1 MSNNQSN
8 GATTDA
14 LDITDA
20 YALIMRGT
28 FQNISPVE
36 ERGKYLK
43 RTLDIQRGKYTT
55 TFEFFGEQLPEGLDD
70 FAAGDEVAVRFWI
83 SQREYNGRVYTSLK
97 AKSIDRIGAETAEA
111 DEADADADLGAG
123 MPF

>member
-1 MSNNQSN
+1 MSNNQNN

-36 ERGKYLK
+36 ERGKYQK
-43 RTLDIQRGKYTT
+43 RTLDIKRGKYTT
-55 TFEFFGEQLPEGLDD
+55 TFEFFGETLPEGLDD

-97 AKSIDRIGAETAEA
+97 AKSIERIGAEAEA
-111 DEADADADLGAG
+111 DEAEADADLGAE

>member
-1 MSNNQSN
+1 MSNEQNT

-36 ERGKYLK
+36 ERGKYQK

-55 TFEFFGEQLPEGLDD
+55 TFEFFGEELPEGLDD
-70 FAAGDEVAVRFWI
+70 FAAGEEVAVRFWI
-83 SQREYNGRVYTSLK
+83 SQREYYGRVYTSLK
-97 AKSIDRIGAETAEA
+97 AKSIERIGAEAEA
-111 DEADADADLGAG
+111 DEADADADLGAE

>member
-36 ERGKYLK
+36 ERGKYQK
-43 RTLDIQRGKYTT
+43 RILDIKRGKYTT
-55 TFEFFGEQLPEGLDD
+55 TFEFFGETLPEGLDD

-97 AKSIDRIGAETAEA
+97 AKSIERIGAEAEA
-111 DEADADADLGAG
+111 DEADADADLGAE

>member
-36 ERGKYLK
+36 ERGKYQK
-43 RTLDIQRGKYTT
+43 RTLDIKRGKYTT
-55 TFEFFGEQLPEGLDD
+55 TFEFFGETLPEGLDD

-97 AKSIDRIGAETAEA
+97 AKSIERIGAEAEA
-111 DEADADADLGAG
+111 DEADADADLGAE

>member
-1 MSNNQSN
+1 MSNEQSN

-28 FQNISPVE
+28 FENISPVE
-36 ERGKYLK
+36 ERGKYQK
-43 RTLDIQRGKYTT
+43 RTLDIKRGKYTT
-55 TFEFFGEQLPEGLDD
+55 TFEFFGETLPEGLDD
-70 FAAGDEVAVRFWI
+70 YAAGDEVAVRFYI

-97 AKSIDRIGAETAEA
+97 AKSIERMGAEAEA

>member
-1 MSNNQSN
+1 MSNEQSN

-28 FQNISPVE
+28 FENISPVE
-36 ERGKYLK
+36 ERGKYQK
-43 RTLDIQRGKYTT
+43 RTLDIKRGKYTT
-55 TFEFFGEQLPEGLDD
+55 TFEFFGETLPEGLDD

-97 AKSIDRIGAETAEA
+97 AKSIDRIGAEAEA
-111 DEADADADLGAG
+111 DEADADADLGAE

>member
-1 MSNNQSN
+1 MSNNQN
-8 GATTDA
+8 TGATTDA

-36 ERGKYLK
+36 ERGKYQK
-43 RTLDIQRGKYTT
+43 RTLDIRRGKYTT
-55 TFEFFGEQLPEGLDD
+55 TFEFFGETLPEGLDD
-70 FAAGDEVAVRFWI
+70 FAAGDDVAVRFWI
-83 SQREYNGRVYTSLK
+83 SQREYNGCVYTSLK
-97 AKSIDRIGAETAEA
+97 AKSIERLGAEAEA
-111 DEADADADLGAG
+111 DEADADADLGAE

>member
-36 ERGKYLK
+36 ERGKYQK
-43 RTLDIQRGKYTT
+43 RILDIKRGKYTA
-55 TFEFFGEQLPEGLDD
+55 TFEFFGETLPDGLDD
-70 FAAGDEVAVRFWI
+70 FAAGDEVAVRFYI
-83 SQREYNGRVYTSLK
+83 SQREDKNGRVWTNLR
-97 AKSIDRIGAETAEA
+97 AKSIERIGAEADA
-111 DEADADADLGAG
+111 DEADADADLGAE

>member
-28 FQNISPVE
+28 FENISPVE
-36 ERGKYLK
+36 ERGKYQK
-43 RTLDIQRGKYTT
+43 RTVDIKRGKYTT

-97 AKSIDRIGAETAEA
+97 AKSIERIGAEAEA
-111 DEADADADLGAG
+111 DEADADADLGAE

>member
-1 MSNNQSN
+1 MSNEQNT

-36 ERGKYLK
+36 ERGKYQK
-43 RTLDIQRGKYTT
+43 RTVDIKRGKYTT
-55 TFEFFGEQLPEGLDD
+55 TFEFFGETLPEGLDD

-97 AKSIDRIGAETAEA
+97 AKSIERIGAEAEA

>member
-20 YALIMRGT
+20 YALVMRGT

-36 ERGKYLK
+36 ERGKYQK

-55 TFEFFGEQLPEGLDD
+55 SFEFFGEQLPEGLDD

-97 AKSIDRIGAETAEA
+97 AKSIERIGGAEADA

>member
-1 MSNNQSN
+1 MSNEQNT

-36 ERGKYLK
+36 ERGKYQK

-55 TFEFFGEQLPEGLDD
+55 TFEFFGEHLPEGLDD

-97 AKSIDRIGAETAEA
+97 AKSIERIGAEAEA
-111 DEADADADLGAG
+111 DEADADGDLGAE

>member
-8 GATTDA
+8 VATTDA

-36 ERGKYLK
+36 ERGKYQK
-43 RTLDIQRGKYTT
+43 RTVDIKRGKYTT
-55 TFEFFGEQLPEGLDD
+55 TFEFFGETLPEGLDD

-97 AKSIDRIGAETAEA
+97 AKSIERIGAEAEA
-111 DEADADADLGAG
+111 DEADADADLGAE

>member
-36 ERGKYLK
+36 ERGKYQK
-43 RTLDIQRGKYTT
+43 RTVDIKRGKYTT
-55 TFEFFGEQLPEGLDD
+55 TFEFFGETLPEGLDD

-83 SQREYNGRVYTSLK
+83 SRREYNGRVYTSLK
-97 AKSIDRIGAETAEA
+97 AKSIERIGAEAEA
-111 DEADADADLGAG
+111 DEADADADLGAE

>member
-20 YALIMRGT
+20 YALVMRGT

-36 ERGKYLK
+36 ERGKYQK

-55 TFEFFGEQLPEGLDD
+55 TFEFFGETLPEGLDD

-97 AKSIDRIGAETAEA
+97 AKSIERIGAEAEA

>member
-36 ERGKYLK
+36 ERGKYQK
-43 RTLDIQRGKYTT
+43 RILDIKRGKYTT
-55 TFEFFGEQLPEGLDD
+55 TFEFFGETLPEGLDD
-70 FAAGDEVAVRFWI
+70 FAAGDEVEVRFWI

-97 AKSIDRIGAETAEA
+97 AKSIERIGAEAEA

>member
-1 MSNNQSN
+1 MSNEQSN

-20 YALIMRGT
+20 YALVMRGT
-28 FQNISPVE
+28 FEDISPVE
-36 ERGKYLK
+36 ERGKWQK
-43 RTLDIQRGKYTT
+43 RTVHIKRGKYSTS
-55 TFEFFGEQLPEGLDD
+55 FEFFGETLPEGLDD
-70 FAAGDEVAVRFWI
+70 FAAGEEVAVRFYI

-97 AKSIDRIGAETAEA
+97 AKSIERLGAEAEA

>member
-1 MSNNQSN
+1 MSNEQSN

-36 ERGKYLK
+36 ERGKYKK

-55 TFEFFGEQLPEGLDD
+55 TFEFFGETLPEGLDD

-97 AKSIDRIGAETAEA
+97 AKSIERTGEAEAEA
-111 DEADADADLGAG
+111 DEADADADLGAE

>member
-1 MSNNQSN
+1 MSNEQSN

-20 YALIMRGT
+20 YALVMRGT

-36 ERGKYLK
+36 ERGKYQK
-43 RTLDIQRGKYTT
+43 RTVDIKRGKYTT
-55 TFEFFGEQLPEGLDD
+55 TFEFFGETLPDGLDD
-70 FAAGDEVAVRFWI
+70 FAAGEEVAVRFWI

-97 AKSIDRIGAETAEA
+97 AKSIDRIGAEAEA
-111 DEADADADLGAG
+111 DEADADADLAAG

>member
-36 ERGKYLK
+36 ERGKYQK
-43 RTLDIQRGKYTT
+43 RTIDIKRGKYTT
-55 TFEFFGEQLPEGLDD
+55 TFEFFGETLPEGLDD
-70 FAAGDEVAVRFWI
+70 FAAGEEVAVRFWI

-97 AKSIDRIGAETAEA
+97 AKSMERIGGAEAEA
-111 DEADADADLGAG
+111 DEADADLGAE

>member
-1 MSNNQSN
+1 MSNNQN
-8 GATTDA
+8 TGATTDA

-36 ERGKYLK
+36 ERGKYQK
-43 RTLDIQRGKYTT
+43 RILDIKRGKYTT
-55 TFEFFGEQLPEGLDD
+55 TFEFFGETLPEGLDD
-70 FAAGDEVAVRFWI
+70 FAAGDEVEVRFWI

-97 AKSIDRIGAETAEA
+97 AKSIERIGAEAEA

>member
-36 ERGKYLK
+36 ERGKYQK
-43 RTLDIQRGKYTT
+43 RTVDIKRGKYTT
-55 TFEFFGEQLPEGLDD
+55 TFEFFGETLPDGLDD

-97 AKSIDRIGAETAEA
+97 AKSIDRIGEAAEA
-111 DEADADADLGAG
+111 AEADADADLGAG

>member
-8 GATTDA
+8 GATTNA
-14 LDITDA
+14 IDITDA
-20 YALIMRGT
+20 YALVMRGT

-36 ERGKYLK
+36 ERGKYQK
-43 RTLDIQRGKYTT
+43 RTVDIKRGKYTT
-55 TFEFFGEQLPEGLDD
+55 TFEFFGETLPDGLDD
-70 FAAGDEVAVRFWI
+70 FAAGEEVAVRFWI

-97 AKSIDRIGAETAEA
+97 AKSIDRIGAEAEA
-111 DEADADADLGAG
+111 DEADADADLAAG